1 MKKWKILAL
10 VLVLVLA
17 FTACSNKKKDEPA
30 DTDVTEQDANN
41 GAEDSTK
48 DEGQNADSADKEDA
62 NKEDANKEDANKEEE
77 KKEEVVLGIK
87 DILGEYGLKAG
98 TCLTNNMLGN
108 ANCVRIIK
116 QNFNSITFEND
127 MKPDYILDK
136 NASVAAGDIV
146 VKFNDNTLKL
156 LKWCKNN
163 EMAVRGHTIIW
174 HSQTPTWIFYEDFDP
189 SKALVSRDVML
200 ARMESYIRQ
209 VFEQL
214 EATGYSDMIYAYDV
228 VNEAWLDDGTMRDS
242 LWRTTIG
249 DDYLWHAFYFADKY
263 APEHI
268 ELYYNDFNEQ
278 FKTEALYNFVQTLKD
293 EEGNYFIDGIGFQA
307 HLYTED
313 SLDDYFATVDK
324 LASLGIKV
332 NLTELDVCLGSWPVI
347 KPASEK
353 NLKLQG
359 QFYYNLVEGLLKRV
373 KEGTVKMDSL
383 TIWGFVDTLS
393 WRSERN
399 PMLFNMAYKPKYAYY
414 GVMQMKDQAGF
425 DTEE

>member
-10 VLVLVLA
+10 VLVFVLA
-17 FTACSNKKKDEPA
+17 LTACSSKKNDKPA
-30 DTDVTEQDANN
+30 DVDATEQDANN

-48 DEGQNADSADKEDA
+48 DEGQNADSTD
-62 NKEDANKEDANKEEE
+62 KEDANKEEE

-108 ANCVRIIK
+108 ASCVKIIK

-189 SKALVSRDVML
+189 SKELVSREVML

-214 EATGYSDMIYAYDV
+214 DATGYSDMIYAYDV

-249 DDYLWHAFYFADKY
+249 DDYLWQAFYFADKY

-293 EEGNYFIDGIGFQA
+293 EDGNYLIDGIGFQA

-347 KPASEK
+347 KPATEE
-353 NLKLQG
+353 NLKIQG
-359 QFYYNLVEGLLKRV
+359 QFYYNLVEGLLSRV

-383 TIWGFVDTLS
+383 TIWGFNDAQS

-399 PMLFNMAYKPKYAYY
+399 PVLFTMVYKPKYAYY
-414 GVMQMKDQAGF
+414 GVMQNKEMAGF